1 MIYTGVI
8 LLHWSKN
15 KGGISINSDLRVMR
29 IFLLTVF
36 CSLLL
41 LACSDSG
48 EEKCAF
54 VPETASVKVNL
65 SFESLEDSLPNV
77 SGKSQFVG
85 FFTRHPEMR
94 DVFFNR
100 AAYPGDSVFINELY
114 SRFTNPH
121 LDTLLMETHR
131 VFGNGEELKAQFISA
146 FTNLKYYYP
155 DFQPPKI
162 QTVIT
167 GLESDLFV
175 SDSLVII
182 GLDYFLGDSA
192 RYRPN
197 MYQYMLSR
205 YNKNFVVPSVLLL
218 MGIDSRFN
226 KINPD
231 DKTVLSDMVAYGK
244 AYQFT
249 KLMVPCTPDSILMG
263 YTKQEMEG
271 SRKYENLIWSRLV
284 EDQVL
289 YATSH
294 LVKQKYIA
302 ERPKT
307 VEVGDQCPGRIGTW
321 VGWQIVRKFSETH
334 PEIKLPQLMQM
345 QNAST
350 LFKESGYRPQVVKV
364 KGKES
369 L

>member
-1 MIYTGVI
+1 
-8 LLHWSKN
+8 
-15 KGGISINSDLRVMR
+15 MR
-29 IFLLTVF
+29 ISLVALCF
-36 CSLLL
+36 SLLL
-41 LACSDSG
+41 LSCSDST

-54 VPETASVKVNL
+54 VPETASIKLNL
-65 SFESLEDSLPNV
+65 VYESLEDSLPAV
-77 SGKSQFVG
+77 STKSQLVH

-94 DVFFNR
+94 DLFFNR
-100 AAYPGDSVFINELY
+100 QAYPSDSAFINELY
-114 SRFTNPH
+114 NRFSNPH
-121 LDTLLMETHR
+121 LDTLLTETHR
-131 VFGNGEELKAQFISA
+131 VFGHGDELKSQFVNA

-155 DFQPPKI
+155 DFVPPRI

-167 GLESDLFV
+167 GLESDLYV

-192 RYRPN
+192 KYRPN

-205 YNKNFVVPSVLLL
+205 YNKHFVVPSVMLLT
-218 MGIDSRFN
+218 GIDSRFN

-231 DKTVLSDMVAYGK
+231 DKTVIADMIAYGK

-249 KLMVPCTPDSILMG
+249 KLMLPCTPDSILMG
-263 YTKQEMEG
+263 YTRQEMEG

-289 YATSH
+289 FATSH
-294 LVKQKYIA
+294 FVKQKYIA

-321 VGWQIVRKFSETH
+321 VGWQIVRKYSETH
-334 PEIKLPQLMQM
+334 PEIKLPDLMQM
-345 QNAST
+345 QHASE
-350 LFKESGYRPQVVKV
+350 LFKQSGYKPQVVKV
-364 KGKES
+364 KGKDPV
-369 L
+369 

>member
-1 MIYTGVI
+1 
-8 LLHWSKN
+8 
-15 KGGISINSDLRVMR
+15 MR
-29 IFLLTVF
+29 DFLVAVVS
-36 CSLLL
+36 SLIL

-48 EEKCAF
+48 EEQCAF
-54 VPETASVKVNL
+54 VPETASIKIDLVY
-65 SFESLEDSLPNV
+65 ESLEDSLP
-77 SGKSQFVG
+77 SLSTKSQLAG

-100 AAYPGDSVFINELY
+100 FAYPSDSAFINELFN
-114 SRFTNPH
+114 RFTNPH

-131 VFGNGEELKAQFISA
+131 VFGNGDELKGQFASA

-155 DFQPPKI
+155 DFVPPRI

-167 GLESDLFV
+167 GLENDLFV

-192 RYRPN
+192 KYRPN

-205 YNKNFVVPSVLLL
+205 YNKNFVVPSVMLLT
-218 MGIDSRFN
+218 GIDGRFN

-231 DKTVLSDMVAYGK
+231 DKTVLADMIAYGK

-249 KLMVPCTPDSILMG
+249 KLMLPCTPDSILMG
-263 YTKQEMEG
+263 YSRQEMEG
-271 SRKYENLIWSRLV
+271 SKKYENLIWSRLV

-289 YATSH
+289 FATSH
-294 LVKQKYIA
+294 FTKQKYIA

-307 VEVGDQCPGRIGTW
+307 VEVGEQCPGRIGTW
-321 VGWQIVRKFSETH
+321 VGWQIVRKYAETH
-334 PEIKLPQLMQM
+334 RDVKLPELMRM
-345 QNAST
+345 QNASE
-350 LFKESGYRPQVVKV
+350 LFKQSGYKPQVVKV
-364 KGKES
+364 KGKEKI
-369 L
+369 